1 MSNTN
6 GTAKV
11 EFVRKMLTAVV
22 LVGALLVSQ
31 RRFVETPMD
40 LAPNREFSPVIEGLE
55 HIEPAFFDGRQW
67 LDNWDFAQKKKLPRA
82 VRISIACEDQNG
94 RKCAYSAVAYVYCL
108 NPGRQE
114 KAK

>member
-1 MSNTN
+1 MPAEFFAPISNH
-6 GTAKV
+6 K
-11 EFVRKMLTAVV
+11 
-22 LVGALLVSQ
+22 
-31 RRFVETPMD
+31 TP
-40 LAPNREFSPVIEGLE
+40 PTFS
-55 HIEPAFFDGRQW
+55 FFDGRQW